1 MSSSNLNE
9 RVRLTGPQRIVIVA
23 NPKSRVSPD
32 RLETLVRAYMP
43 QGSHVTVRHTRPNA
57 PIHGLIED
65 ELDHATVAIAS
76 GGDGTIS
83 QVASAILDSNIPLGI
98 VPAGSTNMVAKV
110 SAIPSNPE
118 KAVQLIFG
126 YHHRERIDVGRSGE
140 RLLLHL
146 GGAGI
151 DARIF
156 LGADPKLKKRIRWAA
171 YVPPAIAGA
180 FADQTEFTVTVDGD
194 VTRAR
199 SSLVLVA
206 NSAQLLSS
214 KIHLV
219 KDVSRVDG
227 AFDVLI
233 YTATNPLQLAWAGL
247 ASMTGRLEHTGQ
259 VIRLRG
265 TSIKIESN
273 PPVPAELDGEVVGET
288 PLDIEVIPG
297 AIELIRG

>member
-1 MSSSNLNE
+1 
-9 RVRLTGPQRIVIVA
+9 VRFNGPQRIVVVA

-43 QGSHVTVRHTRPNA
+43 QGSRVVLRHTKPDT

-76 GGDGTIS
+76 GGDGTVS
-83 QVASAILDSNIPLGI
+83 QVAAAILDSQIPLGI

-110 SAIPSNPE
+110 SDIPSNPE
-118 KAVQLIFG
+118 KAIQLIFG
-126 YHHRERIDVGRSGE
+126 YHRRERIDVGRSGE

-146 GGAGI
+146 GGAGL

-156 LGADPKLKKRIRWAA
+156 TDADPKLKKRIRWAA
-171 YVPPAIAGA
+171 YVPPAVTGA
-180 FADQTEFTVTVDGD
+180 FAGQTEFTVTVDGD
-194 VTRAR
+194 VTHIR

-214 KIHLV
+214 KIRLV
-219 KDVSRVDG
+219 DGVSRNDG
-227 AFDVLI
+227 CFDVLI
-233 YTATNPLQLAWAGL
+233 YTATNPLQLAFAGL
-247 ASMTGRLEHTGQ
+247 VSMTGHLEKSGQ
-259 VIRLRG
+259 AIRLRG
-265 TSIKIESN
+265 KSIRIESD
-273 PPVPAELDGEVVGET
+273 PPVPTELDGEVVGMT
-288 PLDIEVIPG
+288 PLDVEVLPS

>member
-1 MSSSNLNE
+1 M
-9 RVRLTGPQRIVIVA
+9 RLTGPQRIVVVA
-23 NPKSRVSPD
+23 NPKSHVSPD
-32 RLETLVRAYMP
+32 RLEAVVRAYMP
-43 QGSHVTVRHTRPNA
+43 QGSHLTVRQTWPNT

-76 GGDGTIS
+76 GGDGTVS
-83 QVASAILDSNIPLGI
+83 QVAAAILGSNIPLGI

-110 SAIPSNPE
+110 SAIPSNPSR
-118 KAVQLIFG
+118 AVQLIFG
-126 YHHRERIDVGRSGE
+126 YHFRERIDVGRSGD

-156 LGADPKLKKRIRWAA
+156 LGADPKLKKRIRWGA
-171 YVPPAIAGA
+171 YVPPAIGGA
-180 FADQTEFTVTVDGD
+180 FAGQTEFTVTVDGHA
-194 VTRAR
+194 VRVR

-206 NSAQLLSS
+206 NSAQLLSP

-219 KDVSRVDG
+219 EDVSRVDG
-227 AFDVLI
+227 NFDVLI

-247 ASMTGRLEHTGQ
+247 ASMTGRLERAGQ

-265 TSIKIESN
+265 RSIRIESD
-273 PPVPAELDGEVVGET
+273 PAVPAELDGEVVGET
-288 PLDIEVIPG
+288 PLDIAVLPR
-297 AIELIRG
+297 AMELIRG